1 MQSCGKLSWMLWK
14 SHGRNTGNWQLFLLI
29 FVATCTQCWQIE
41 NLYQLSP
48 WLTIYYI
55 SLQFFLLSW
64 TRPLSF
70 IVLLTDWFTII
81 SIIIHFIPC
90 WQLCYFFNRDNAK
103 RLVYENDMLQMQMS
117 SNEKDTLDVISYLKQ
132 EDGKKDEQVRVFAW
146 QVKNATHGQIRA
158 WPAVLH
164 SVDNHLVLANNNV
177 LNVLEFHWV
186 AK

>member
-14 SHGRNTGNWQLFLLI
+14 SHGRNTGNWQLLSLLI
-29 FVATCTQCWQIE
+29 FVAICTQCWQIE

-70 IVLLTDWFTII
+70 IVLLTDWFKFNP
-81 SIIIHFIPC
+81 SLFILYPVGNC
-90 WQLCYFFNRDNAK
+90 VIFFNRDNAK

-146 QVKNATHGQIRA
+146 QVKNATHGQISA
-158 WPAVLH
+158 WPAVLQFC
-164 SVDNHLVLANNNV
+164 S
-177 LNVLEFHWV
+177 
-186 AK
+186 